1 MKELEYIQFKNGEEF
16 RGWLQKHYDTSPG
29 LWMVYFKKHTEKEC
43 IKYSEALEE
52 ALCFGWID
60 SLIKRIDEERYARK
74 FTPRT
79 NTKKWSEINKSKVI
93 ELIKT
98 GRMTP
103 AGLIKT
109 EGYSKS
115 KKADQIIFTTKK
127 KVSKEIHLPDF
138 IHEAL
143 VKNEPA
149 LTNFNNLSSTYRK
162 HYILWITNAR
172 REETIQKRLQESIGL
187 LKENKKLG
195 LK

>member
-1 MKELEYIQFKNGEEF
+1 MKELGYIHFKNRKELRE
-16 RGWLQKHYDTSPG
+16 WLQNNYDSSPG
-29 LWMVYFKKHTEKEC
+29 VWMVYYKKHTEKEGV
-43 IKYSEALEE
+43 KYDEALDE

-60 SLIKRIDEERYARK
+60 SLVKRIDEEKYARK

-79 NTKKWSEINKSKVI
+79 NTGKWSEINKKKVI

-98 GRMTP
+98 GRMTQ

-115 KKADQIIFTTKK
+115 KKGESVILKTEKREH
-127 KVSKEIHLPDF
+127 KEIHLPDF
-138 IHEAL
+138 ILKEFAKH
-143 VKNEPA
+143 EPA
-149 LTNFNNLSSTYRK
+149 LINFQNLAPSCRK
-162 HYILWITNAR
+162 QYILWITNAK
-172 REETIQKRLQESIGL
+172 REETVRKRLSESVGL